1 MPAAGGWSF
10 MILEAPSNPS
20 HSVILC
26 LCAQPLAVGW
36 EVRSEGRRGLLCAYF
51 CSMGSKRSK
60 AGLISFSGS
69 AVSTVVLA
77 MAMYFPCAATLCA
90 EEIMQT

>member
-1 MPAAGGWSF
+1 MVLEQEWFDPRASLKVLRKLSTAPGRQTAPALPAEQGS
-10 MILEAPSNPS
+10 LRT
-20 HSVILC
+20 H
-26 LCAQPLAVGW
+26 
-36 EVRSEGRRGLLCAYF
+36 F

-77 MAMYFPCAATLCA
+77 MAMYLPCAATL
-90 EEIMQT
+90 

>member
-1 MPAAGGWSF
+1 MEGGS
-10 MILEAPSNPS
+10 LGS
-20 HSVILC
+20 
-26 LCAQPLAVGW
+26 
-36 EVRSEGRRGLLCAYF
+36 YF
-51 CSMGSKRSK
+51 CSMGSRRSK